1 MSTLKLFKKSNEF
14 LYSSFCS
21 SCSTVSQIE
30 RSVLT
35 ISEISAKKILKINKG
50 RLQIRKGARQNI
62 QKLISG
68 GIIIWNWRVH
78 WLGAWGSLSK
88 SSIVLVM
95 HFFPECRKA
104 EADLR
109 EWEGREGRGA
119 PSLLFPITCFL
130 QSLWRTRVCVILN
143 WTDHL

>member
-88 SSIVLVM
+88 SSIVLVI

-109 EWEGREGRGA
+109 EWEGREGRGRL
-119 PSLLFPITCFL
+119 PYFFQLLVFCNHFEEPESVLF
-130 QSLWRTRVCVILN
+130 
-143 WTDHL
+143 